1 MAEVVIFDEQ
11 PIRIDSFLAT
21 KYNYSRNFFH
31 HIFQRWGILVNQ
43 KAVKKSYLLK
53 IGDQITIDDLKRFFD
68 PAMMADAPAIE
79 LKIIDEKTDY
89 LVLYK
94 PKGVLSHPS
103 SIWSFH
109 QPSVTGFLYHHYKNL
124 PSLGSFIRAGLIHRL
139 DKDTDGLM
147 LIIKSERWLA
157 HFKELFQQKSLAET
171 LENKELVPLK
181 KFYKA
186 KVQISPAGKQFLD
199 SLKNFLPGVIQ
210 ETVHAKVPHPQP
222 KLGITKI
229 LSIEELSDNQA
240 TLEIEIL
247 TWRTHQIRY
256 HLANHGLPII
266 GDALYGSAADELLQ
280 LTAFGL
286 EFLDPDGEYRS
297 FRWNHPLPPLS

>member
-1 MAEVVIFDEQ
+1 MAEVLVFDQ
-11 PIRIDSFLAT
+11 DPMRIDSFLT
-21 KYNYSRNFFH
+21 SKYNYSRNFFH

-43 KAVKKSYLLK
+43 KPVKKSYSLK
-53 IGDQITIDDLKRFFD
+53 IGDEIRIDDLKRFFD

-79 LKIIDEKTDY
+79 LKIIDEKLDY

-139 DKDTDGLM
+139 DKDTDWLM
-147 LIIKSERWLA
+147 LIIKSERWLSY
-157 HFKELFQQKSLAET
+157 FKELFQQKSLASDLQT
-171 LENKELVPLK
+171 KDLVPLK
-181 KFYKA
+181 KFYRA
-186 KVQISPAGKQFLD
+186 KVTISPTGQQFLT
-199 SLKNFLPGVIQ
+199 SFKNSFPGIIQ
-210 ETVHAKVPHPQP
+210 EMVYAKVPHPQP

-229 LSIEELSDNQA
+229 LSLENLSHSEALLD
-240 TLEIEIL
+240 IEIL

-256 HLANHGLPII
+256 HLAHHGLPVV
-266 GDALYGSAADELLQ
+266 GDSLYGSTADEPLQ
-280 LTAFGL
+280 LSAIGL
-286 EFLDPDGEYRS
+286 EFLDPDGEYKS
-297 FRWNHPLPPLS
+297 YKI